1 MYGYYIYILKLELF
15 LLCLGH
21 LLPHFFFLYTTHI
34 KATTNI
40 TRELG
45 YSNRIFTDEKIVT
58 ITSKGL
64 YLVLCALQEHWVF
77 SIVKESNAVD

>member
-1 MYGYYIYILKLELF
+1 MYGYYIYILKRVIF
-15 LLCLGH
+15 VVLGSSSST
-21 LLPHFFFLYTTHI
+21 LFFLYTTHI

-40 TRELG
+40 THELG

-77 SIVKESNAVD
+77 SIVKESNAVN